1 MMKFLLTCLILLMVC
16 LGAPAQTATDTPIK
30 VIFAQIQK
38 SKPDT
43 NRVRLLL
50 QAGTHFLYKAGGL
63 QPDMDVAFSFFDKA
77 QELSNVLKAPE
88 LVNETWQ
95 FKGQTYIK
103 LGDMPSAQACFKH
116 VIEYDRGRHDKN
128 REAANW
134 NHFGDWVSLDNKQDI
149 PYKILCYENAR
160 QLFIQIHD
168 REGEITA
175 SKNIAQAHL
184 ANDQMDVAEN
194 ELQQVLKDYAAIGYK
209 KLHYTY
215 DLLASISRAK
225 ADLHKE
231 LFYRMEARK
240 SMEAS
245 EDMGV
250 ADYVYAKLALVYSDL
265 GMYSQSYTWITRAM
279 GILKAKHQFEDYYGD
294 FSLQVYDLITAGKPQ
309 LALEAVKKTEK
320 EVPPIN
326 DPQRV
331 DLAEAYGNC
340 YVGLKQY
347 AKAERYYQQMMQIYK
362 LTNFNRVFYTTN
374 EQMVLDFVHY
384 NETMG
389 GFYILTKDY
398 PKAGYYFGKILGLP
412 KGAVR
417 PVTLSKIHRLQFEV
431 DSASGQFIP
440 AIRHFEVHKD
450 INDSL
455 YNATK
460 SKQIADLQIK
470 YETSQKEQSIKLL
483 QSHSKS
489 QQAELQKLNLERN
502 ITFVGVGM
510 LFVIAGMAYYGY
522 RQKQRSNLIMQ
533 TKQEEINQQN
543 QSLQL
548 LLDEKDRLLNEK
560 DWLLKEVH
568 HRVKNNL
575 QIVMSLLN
583 TQSAFLK
590 NNAAITA
597 IRESQNRVQAISL
610 IHQKLYS
617 TSNVSSINMDVYI
630 ADLINY
636 LVGVYNTSNQ
646 NIRFEQQIEPVRM
659 DVAQAI
665 PAGLILNEAINN
677 AIKYAFPGGSG
688 GKIIIELKYL
698 SHEALRLTI
707 SDNGV
712 GLPDNFDLK
721 NTNSLGMEMMKVL
734 SKQLGGKFSIEN
746 KIKGVTIYIDFF
758 SEKVLGATNDD
769 VVYN

>member
-1 MMKFLLTCLILLMVC
+1 MMKFLLACLILLIVC
-16 LGAPAQTATDTPIK
+16 LEAPAQTAKEIPIR
-30 VIFAQIQK
+30 VIFTRIQQ

-43 NRVRLLL
+43 NRVRLLI
-50 QAGTHFLYKAGGL
+50 QAGNHFLYKAGGL
-63 QPDMDVAFSFFDKA
+63 KPDMEVALSFFDKA
-77 QELSNVLKAPE
+77 DDLSHSLNA
-88 LVNETWQ
+88 
-95 FKGQTYIK
+95 IK
-103 LGDMPSAQACFKH
+103 LQNEILQLKGLTFTKMGDFAAARKRLIKLTNYYKAKH
-116 VIEYDRGRHDKN
+116 DSVKEANTWANFGDFIWVDDKN
-128 REAANW
+128 DA
-134 NHFGDWVSLDNKQDI
+134 
-149 PYKILCYENAR
+149 PYKISYYEKAR
-160 QLFIQIHD
+160 DLFKQTHN
-168 REGEITA
+168 REEEITTN
-175 SKNIAQAHL
+175 KKIAQAHL
-184 ANDQMDVAEN
+184 IQNKIDLAEN
-194 ELQQVLKDYAAIGYK
+194 ELQQVLNDYKAIGYK

-245 EDMGV
+245 HDMDV

-265 GMYSQSYTWITRAM
+265 SMYPQSYTWITRAM
-279 GILKAKHQFEDYYGD
+279 EILKAKRQFEDYYGD
-294 FSLQVYDLITAGKPQ
+294 FSLQVYDLITSGKPQ

-320 EVPPIN
+320 EVPPMN

-340 YVGLKQY
+340 YVALKQY
-347 AKAERYYQQMMQIYK
+347 AKAERYYLQMMQIYK

-389 GFYILTKDY
+389 GFYILTKDF
-398 PKAGYYFGKILGLP
+398 PKAGFYFGKILELP
-412 KGAVR
+412 KGTVR

-440 AIRHFEVHKD
+440 AIQHFEAHKD

-483 QSHSKS
+483 QSQSKS
-489 QQAELQKLNLERN
+489 QQTELQKLNLERN

-510 LFVIAGMAYYGY
+510 LFVMAGLAYYGY
-522 RQKQRSNLIMQ
+522 RQKQKSNLILQ
-533 TKQEEINQQN
+533 TKQDEINQQN

-583 TQSAFLK
+583 TQSAYLK

-617 TSNVSSINMDVYI
+617 TSNVSSIDMAVYI
-630 ADLINY
+630 ADLVNY
-636 LVGVYNTSNQ
+636 LVGCYNTGDRD
-646 NIRFEQQIEPVRM
+646 IRFEQQIEPVRM

-677 AIKYAFPGGSG
+677 AIKYAFPGGKG
-688 GKIIIELKYL
+688 GRISIVLKYVATD
-698 SHEALRLTI
+698 ALRLTI
-707 SDNGV
+707 ADNGV

-734 SKQLGGKFSIEN
+734 SKQLGGKFAIKN
-746 KIKGVTIYIDFF
+746 KREGVIISIDFF
-758 SEKVLGATNDD
+758 TEKILGTVNEA
-769 VVYN
+769 VAYN